1 MDDPNHLRMDESILP
16 SEGIRIMEKLKELKN
31 IFTGNKKYKNALIGI
46 LIALIAILSFAA
58 YKTNEIK
65 TRAFIVYFGDEEIGI
80 IREQEDALNILAN
93 IKRELST
100 TYDIDIV
107 LKKDLKF
114 EDTHAKDE
122 LLASSNELR
131 DGIKSRLRF
140 LVGGYVLLVDNEEIG
155 AVKTEE
161 EAKEILESL
170 KEPYLAKDDNNKE
183 TQEAK
188 FVEDVR
194 IEKREIPLN
203 KLKDGNE
210 LLQYIQTGTEEIK
223 THTVEVGESLWTIA
237 KIYDMD
243 VDDLIDANPDINPEK
258 LQIGDEVK
266 LLVPK
271 SMITVATVE
280 EVKYKEKVNYEVK
293 VEEDKNMY
301 KTEKKVKVKGS
312 PGENEIIAKV
322 TKHNGIVVE
331 KEIVEEIVI
340 EEPVTELVVK
350 GTKEVPKTVA
360 TGAFLMPTRGR
371 ISSRYGMRNGR
382 MHRGLDIAARTGTPI
397 KAADGGKVVFTG
409 RKGAYGNLV
418 EVDHGNG
425 YITRYAHCSTI
436 NVKRGDKVYKGQVI
450 AKVGNTGRSTG
461 SHLHFEI
468 LKNGRNQNPSGYV
481 R

>member
-1 MDDPNHLRMDESILP
+1 MDDPSNLEIHGSILP
-16 SEGIRIMEKLKELKN
+16 KEN
-31 IFTGNKKYKNALIGI
+31 IKILETIKKTFTNKDNHKRLLITI
-46 LIALIAILSFAA
+46 FIAVIGILSFAA
-58 YKTNEIK
+58 YKTNEIN

-80 IREQEDALNILAN
+80 VREQEEALNILAN

-100 TYDIDIV
+100 TYDMDIV
-107 LKKDLKF
+107 LQKGLKF

-122 LLASSNELR
+122 LLATSNELKNN
-131 DGIKSRLRF
+131 IKSKMSF
-140 LVGGYVLLVDNEEIG
+140 LVSGYVLLVDDEEIG
-155 AVKTEE
+155 TVKTKK
-161 EAKEILESL
+161 EADEILESL
-170 KEPYLAKDDNNKE
+170 KEPYLGEDSENRKI
-183 TQEAK
+183 QEIK
-188 FVEDVR
+188 FVEDVQ

-203 KLKDGNE
+203 QIKDSKE
-210 LLQYIQTGTEEIK
+210 LLQYIQTGTEEVK
-223 THTVEVGESLWTIA
+223 THIVEVGESLWTIA

-243 VDDLIDANPDINPEK
+243 VEDLIEANPEINPEK

-271 SMITVATVE
+271 SLITVATVE
-280 EVKYKEKVNYEVK
+280 EVKYTEKINYEVEI
-293 VEEDKNMY
+293 EENKNMY

-312 PGENEIIAKV
+312 PGESEIVAKV
-322 TKHNGIVVE
+322 TKHNGKTVAKKI
-331 KEIVEEIVI
+331 IEEVVI
-340 EEPVTELVVK
+340 EEPVTEIVVK
-350 GTKEVPKTVA
+350 GTKEVPKTIA

-418 EVDHGNG
+418 EIDHGNG
-425 YITRYAHCSTI
+425 YVTRYAHCSSI
-436 NVKRGDKVYKGQVI
+436 NVKTGDRVYKGQVI

-461 SHLHFEI
+461 SHLHFEV
-468 LKNGRNQNPSGYV
+468 LKNGRNQNPAGYV